1 MLRPVHLKNI
11 NKQQGIVVTQPR
23 KKNQETPKYLHLDT
37 RADFTILLRNQDQGR
52 QPRPLR

>member
-1 MLRPVHLKNI
+1 VLRPVHLKNI